1 MFRGFGN
8 VDSKSVGEVVHH
20 PKAMAAYPEMAEMRA
35 QSVPGTGGSFVGEM
49 GYAPSSP
56 TVNLGRDNKSGT
68 NSVSL
73 HELQHAVQGREGFA
87 LGGSPESM
95 RSLVS
100 ERADMEEKFA
110 TALQQFRTTT
120 DEVAKGNA
128 LQAMNFY
135 GVRLGKMPKV
145 DNTKDAYKRLAG
157 EAEARATQ
165 ARINMTP
172 EQRRAMFPEKSYDVP
187 LNELIIRG
195 VND

>member
-1 MFRGFGN
+1 
-8 VDSKSVGEVVHH
+8 
-20 PKAMAAYPEMAEMRA
+20 
-35 QSVPGTGGSFVGEM
+35 
-49 GYAPSSP
+49 
-56 TVNLGRDNKSGT
+56 
-68 NSVSL
+68 
-73 HELQHAVQGREGFA
+73 
-87 LGGSPESM
+87 
-95 RSLVS
+95 
-100 ERADMEEKFA
+100 
-110 TALQQFRTTT
+110 
-120 DEVAKGNA
+120 
-128 LQAMNFY
+128 MNFY